1 MTAPSIARLE
11 VLDRSSPRTFTPPTK
26 RIHESSDVPR
36 FLTSLAYRDIG
47 VFILQ
52 LTHAVCPRNRPD
64 SPVPLTFSLSSKA
77 ETSSPAVQALQT
89 LLGHIEKIIEEAPP
103 APGPRRFGNMSFRK
117 WYELLE
123 GRIEGLLHEGPL
135 GETLNAWDGGARKEA
150 QSYLLG
156 GFGSAQRLDY
166 GTGHELSF
174 LAFVGCLWKLGHFSD
189 SNPPEEIER
198 QIVFQVV
205 EPYVAHLPPSFYYY
219 TC

>member
-1 MTAPSIARLE
+1 MTTSSIARLE
-11 VLDRSSPRTFTPPTK
+11 VLDRASPRTFTTPTK
-26 RIHESSDVPR
+26 RIHETGDVQH

-64 SPVPLTFSLSSKA
+64 SAVPLTFTLSSKT
-77 ETSSPAVQALQT
+77 ETPPAVQALQK
-89 LLGHIEKIIEEAPP
+89 LLEQIEKILEEAPP

-117 WYELLE
+117 WYEILE
-123 GRIEGLLHEGPL
+123 GRVEGMLLDGPL
-135 GETLNAWDGGARKEA
+135 GETLGAWDASARNEA
-150 QSYLLG
+150 QSYLMG

-174 LAFVGCLWKLGHFSD
+174 LAFIACLWKLGHFRGS
-189 SNPPEEIER
+189 SPPEEIER

-205 EPYVAHLPPSFYYY
+205 EPYAYHHTFKYHD
-219 TC
+219 